1 MSIKHSTKPASEGH
15 LIYYTKEMEVTIPL
29 APKDVARMFTNM
41 YSDDQALFFN
51 AIAEIV
57 EDEWSNPFVMQLA
70 EVTRSAKLKDKGK
83 KIMQEIGEMSSTQ
96 NS

>member
-1 MSIKHSTKPASEGH
+1 
-15 LIYYTKEMEVTIPL
+15 
-29 APKDVARMFTNM
+29 
-41 YSDDQALFFN
+41 LFFN

-96 NS
+96 TP